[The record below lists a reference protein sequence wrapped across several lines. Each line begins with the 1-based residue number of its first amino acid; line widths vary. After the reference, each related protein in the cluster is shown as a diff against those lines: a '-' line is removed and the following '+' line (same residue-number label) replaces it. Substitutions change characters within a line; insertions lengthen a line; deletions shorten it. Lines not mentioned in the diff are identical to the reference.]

1 MITTIVVWMLVEC
14 IVSCFKPRLHRV
26 SMRSPSAILPA
37 VVQTD
42 VKKVTDRKAAFMR
55 RPKRKLL
62 NTLEKAGFDRIQ
74 SMIAA
79 QERGL
84 RRLRRGRERALE
96 TARVLHKI
104 RRREALEFAESSDE
118 SRRVFSELQEL
129 QRMKERELREWVR
142 NITKSCEEPTAENDE
157 FEKLVSE
164 DGTELDPVCRSTTE
178 TAVQSPAGALGDVEK
193 AEQVCK
199 GIGHDSE
206 VSDDLTQ
213 NTRESNHDTDTV
225 GAVASCTKQ
234 GHVNDEAE
242 GHADWPTNQIYAT
255 LSDNTTFKMTL
266 GKRNK
271 LAKLLPKSF
280 SDDGFY
286 VDL

>member
-1 MITTIVVWMLVEC
+1 MFAFFPFPTVKLLSFFSSYLYDHPKPARAVLVVLNH
-14 IVSCFKPRLHRV
+14 CFFPQPRLHRV
-26 SMRSPSAILPA
+26 SMRSPSARFPA

-42 VKKVTDRKAAFMR
+42 VKKMTDRKAAFMR

-104 RRREALEFAESSDE
+104 RRREALEFAESNDE

-178 TAVQSPAGALGDVEK
+178 TAVQSPAGALGDVK
-193 AEQVCK
+193 KTEQVCE

-206 VSDDLTQ
+206 VTNDLTQ
-213 NTRESNHDTDTV
+213 NTRESNHDTDT
-225 GAVASCTKQ
+225 GAMASCSKQ
-234 GHVNDEAE
+234 V
-242 GHADWPTNQIYAT
+242 
-255 LSDNTTFKMTL
+255 
-266 GKRNK
+266 
-271 LAKLLPKSF
+271 
-280 SDDGFY
+280 
-286 VDL
+286 

>member
-1 MITTIVVWMLVEC
+1 MLAFFSFPTVKLFSSFSSYLYDHPKAARA
-14 IVSCFKPRLHRV
+14 VLVALNHFFFPQPRLHRV
-26 SMRSPSAILPA
+26 SMRSPSARFPA

-96 TARVLHKI
+96 TARMLHKI
-104 RRREALEFAESSDE
+104 RRREALEFAESSDD
-118 SRRVFSELQEL
+118 SRQVFSELQEL

-142 NITKSCEEPTAENDE
+142 SITKSGEEPTAENDE

-164 DGTELDPVCRSTTE
+164 DGTELDPVCQSSTE
-178 TAVQSPAGALGDVEK
+178 TDVQSPAGAPGDIEK

-199 GIGHDSE
+199 GIGHDCK
-206 VSDDLTQ
+206 VSNDLTQ
-213 NTRESNHDTDTV
+213 NTRESNHDIDTV
-225 GAVASCTKQ
+225 GAMASSSKQ
-234 GHVNDEAE
+234 V
-242 GHADWPTNQIYAT
+242 
-255 LSDNTTFKMTL
+255 
-266 GKRNK
+266 
-271 LAKLLPKSF
+271 
-280 SDDGFY
+280 
-286 VDL
+286 